1 MSVPWM
7 ILPDDVRSPVPE
19 TKTETIDPAIDQLE
33 RLVTATEVI
42 RDTFEKFPELE
53 KLYDRQFQLLLVEMA
68 KATKG
73 ES

>member
-7 ILPDDVRSPVPE
+7 ILPDDVSSPVTE
-19 TKTETIDPAIDQLE
+19 TKTEIIDPAIDQLE

-53 KLYDRQFQLLLVEMA
+53 KLYDRQFQLLLAEMA

-73 ES
+73 A